1 MPTLLAIGPLLV
13 RLKPDTTGSTHS
25 KMSWRVVATL
35 VLTAWGALAFGAVY
49 PWAFTPLFVGC
60 AVVGG
65 ATFLQHTGTG
75 KTEAALAVALA
86 LLVAAIGLQLVPVSV
101 GSIRWISPET
111 DVVLRRYAISYPAS
125 RVRYPLSIEPRA
137 TMLGLAAA
145 GVLSV
150 LLLGLARS
158 LTRDDTLHIARGV
171 SILGVILAVAG
182 IVQKAMWNG
191 KIYGF
196 WTPIHVG
203 DPFGPFVNKN
213 HFAGWMLMALPLA
226 VGYFCARVAR
236 GMRQVK
242 PGWRNHLIWFSSADA
257 SETIL
262 VGFAVLLMALALILT
277 MSRSGILGLLA
288 ALVISGWF
296 IARRQAAGSRR
307 TIAAGYLVFVVLVAA
322 GWTGFDR
329 IVARFTQADV
339 VDVGGRLGIWG
350 DTWRMAGQFPITG
363 TGLNTYGAAM
373 LFYQTADLKQH
384 FAQAHNDYLQLLAEG
399 GTLLCI
405 PAALVV
411 LAFAWTVHR
420 RFREVSV
427 QSSDYWIR
435 IGAVTGILAIAVQ
448 ELSDFSLQ
456 MPGNAV
462 LFVVLLALAVRHPTP
477 GRRIPGPAR

>member
-1 MPTLLAIGPLLV
+1 
-13 RLKPDTTGSTHS
+13 
-25 KMSWRVVATL
+25 MSWRVTATL
-35 VLTAWGALAFGAVY
+35 LLTTWGALTFGAVY
-49 PWAFTPLFVGC
+49 PWAFLPLF
-60 AVVGG
+60 AASAAVGG
-65 ATFLQHTGTG
+65 TTFLQRKGTR
-75 KTEAALAVALA
+75 KTEMLLAAALA
-86 LLVAAIGLQLVPVSV
+86 LLVAAVGLQLVPVSV
-101 GSIRWISPET
+101 SSIRWISPET
-111 DVVLRRYAISYPAS
+111 DVVLRRYAVGYPAL
-125 RVRYPLSIEPRA
+125 REAYPLSIEPRA

-150 LLLGLARS
+150 LLLGLARA

-171 SILGVILAVAG
+171 AVLGVVLAVAG

-196 WTPIHVG
+196 WTPIDAG
-203 DPFGPFVNKN
+203 DSFGPFVNRN

-242 PGWRNHLIWFSSADA
+242 PGWRNRLVWFSSADA

-262 VGFAVLLMALALILT
+262 VGFAVLLMALALTLT
-277 MSRSGILGLLA
+277 MSRSGMLGLLA

-296 IARRQAAGSRR
+296 VARRQATGSRR
-307 TIAAGYLVFVVLVAA
+307 AIVTGYLIFVALVAA

-329 IVARFTQADV
+329 IAARFAGNGTADI
-339 VDVGGRLGIWG
+339 GGRFGIWG
-350 DTWRMAGQFPITG
+350 DTWRLAGRFPLAG
-363 TGLNTYGAAM
+363 TGLNTYGAATI
-373 LFYQTADLKQH
+373 FYQTVEREKAH
-384 FAQAHNDYLQLLAEG
+384 FAEAHNDYLQLLAEG
-399 GTLLCI
+399 GALVCI

-427 QSSDYWIR
+427 ESSDYWIR
-435 IGAVTGILAIAVQ
+435 IGAVTGILAIALQ
-448 ELSDFSLQ
+448 EISDFSLQ

-462 LFVVLLALAVRHPTP
+462 FFVVLLAIAVRSSSE
-477 GRRIPGPAR
+477 GRRIHSRPREH